1 MFDKPVDCRGLRES
15 SPAGS
20 DDKAPPCREQRA
32 PRYSFFQ
39 GTATGMK
46 DSGEKSVEQ
55 VAHRHFYTLA
65 LLFFKR
71 A

>member
-1 MFDKPVDCRGLRES
+1 MSRPLPEATTRRRLV
-15 SPAGS
+15 
-20 DDKAPPCREQRA
+20 EQRA

-39 GTATGMK
+39 GAATGMK